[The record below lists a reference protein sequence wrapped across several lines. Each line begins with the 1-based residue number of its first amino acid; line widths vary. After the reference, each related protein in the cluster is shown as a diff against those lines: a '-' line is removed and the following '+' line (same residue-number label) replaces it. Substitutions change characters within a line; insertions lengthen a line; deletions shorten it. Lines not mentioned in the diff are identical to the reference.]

1 MKNSFNKGTYG
12 GLITIIIMLIIIVSC
27 NKSFDKDEPMPKP
40 NSPLTIHSSD
50 LIDIRGSDVFTT
62 NDSLQR
68 RIEIINRS
76 NDSISD
82 VFYITLRSS
91 DFVTNIYTQL
101 KNKTFTGTL
110 TIVNGKDIL
119 FLREVKNGV
128 NIVTNPINHLN
139 EKVSMKSNDEK
150 KCSEKVLKACVNSK
164 FEDMNFVEMGL
175 CLYALPECYVGVW
188 AICGWDN
195 CIEPALAKNV
205 KYR

>member
-12 GLITIIIMLIIIVSC
+12 GLITIIILLLIIVSC
-27 NKSFDKDEPMPKP
+27 NKSFDAEESMPAP
-40 NSPLTIHSSD
+40 NLPLTIHSSD

-68 RIEIINRS
+68 KIEIIDRN
-76 NDSISD
+76 NNTVSD
-82 VFYITLRSS
+82 IFYITLRSS
-91 DFVTNIYTQL
+91 NFANNIYTQL

-110 TIVNGKDIL
+110 TIVNEKDVL
-119 FLREVKNGV
+119 FVREVKNGV
-128 NIVTNPINHLN
+128 NIVANPVNRLN
-139 EKVSMKSNDEK
+139 EKVTMKSNDEK

-175 CLYALPECYVGVW
+175 CLYALPECYVSVW

-195 CIEPALAKNV
+195 CIEPALARNV